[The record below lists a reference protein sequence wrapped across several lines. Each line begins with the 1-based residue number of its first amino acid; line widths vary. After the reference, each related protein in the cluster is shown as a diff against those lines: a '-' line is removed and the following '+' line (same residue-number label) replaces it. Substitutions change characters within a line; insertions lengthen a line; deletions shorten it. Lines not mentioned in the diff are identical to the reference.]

1 MTWVSTSIFW
11 QVILSLQLST
21 QLSHIRTLAVQP
33 RRFKVAEAIPL
44 SLAVCL
50 VGLHIQLRQVA
61 LHMIR
66 LIQLDQLLLLACVAQ
81 SFCYGKDS
89 KSAVISCQDLSQC
102 LSMPNKKLA
111 KKNHL
116 LEVSKQLAAN
126 ARPFSSGKR
135 SAKVFHFSLRLTVA
149 LTSRP
154 SSSRIVRLVPP
165 PTCKQNWRV
174 KERRCNTSVA
184 RMTNPSL

>member
-1 MTWVSTSIFW
+1 M
-11 QVILSLQLST
+11 L
-21 QLSHIRTLAVQP
+21 QP
-33 RRFKVAEAIPL
+33 RRFKVTEAIPL

-61 LHMIR
+61 LHVIR
-66 LIQLDQLLLLACVAQ
+66 LIQLDELLLLACAVAGLLLGQ
-81 SFCYGKDS
+81 GPPGH

-102 LSMPNKKLA
+102 LSMLNRKLA
-111 KKNHL
+111 KKKTSSRSI
-116 LEVSKQLAAN
+116 EKLAAN
-126 ARPFSSGKR
+126 ARPLSSGKQ

-165 PTCKQNWRV
+165 
-174 KERRCNTSVA
+174 RCRTSVA
-184 RMTNPSL
+184 RMTNPSLQLNFENGLK